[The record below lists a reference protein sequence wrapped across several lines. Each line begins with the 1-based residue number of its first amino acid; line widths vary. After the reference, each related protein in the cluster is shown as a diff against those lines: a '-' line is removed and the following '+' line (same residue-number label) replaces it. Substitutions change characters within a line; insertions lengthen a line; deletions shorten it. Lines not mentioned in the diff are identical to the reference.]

1 MLLSLQTWGLMEYIF
16 DSEVLGK
23 IHSESS
29 QAGFRGIIPDCILND
44 VFSIERRTRRFISE
58 ISECSPRTAIVFE
71 EGEPAGFISFG
82 ECRYGNHD
90 KSWMEIWR
98 VYLIPKFWGS
108 GVAKELVEWGI
119 SEILKEN
126 FTNIELWVLEENIRA
141 RNFYQKMGFKYDTI
155 FQITNM
161 GKELRYIKV

>member
-1 MLLSLQTWGLMEYIF
+1 M
-16 DSEVLGK
+16 
-23 IHSESS
+23 
-29 QAGFRGIIPDCILND
+29 
-44 VFSIERRTRRFISE
+44 
-58 ISECSPRTAIVFE
+58 FE

-82 ECRYGNHD
+82 ECRHGNGD

-108 GVAKELVEWGI
+108 GVAKKLLEWGI

-141 RNFYQKMGFKYDTI
+141 RNFYEKMGFKYDNI

-161 GKELRYIKV
+161 GKELKELRYIKV